1 MKKEEHT
8 YIAIDL
14 KSFYASAECVDRGL
28 DPLTTNLVVADAS
41 RTQKTICLAVSPSL
55 KAYGI
60 PGRPRLFEVVQKVKE
75 VNRMRARRIPDR
87 RSPDLPKK
95 ASELP
100 DKNRPQN
107 TAAQNSESNAF
118 DKSNAFAENKAF
130 EENEG
135 PAHSSRKSA
144 SPHREGAGTEA
155 GGIPRTGRE
164 LLLLMENER
173 SEAGNL
179 PSPGSFSGTSSGS
192 TFSGKSFSNSPVS
205 GVPFSGSSFSAP
217 ELAADPSLEA
227 DYIIAVPRMAHYI
240 EYSTRIYQI
249 YLRYIAPEDIHV
261 YSIDEVM
268 MDVTRYLPL
277 YKKTAHE
284 LAMEMIRAVLKET
297 GITATAGIGPNLY
310 LCKIAM
316 DIEAKHTAP
325 DADGVRIAELD
336 EMSYRRKLWGHRPV
350 TDFWRVGKGTAK
362 KLARYGM
369 FTMGDV
375 ARCSLEDEDLLYK
388 LFGVNAELL
397 IDHAWGW
404 EPCTIDLIKA
414 YKPQNRSFSAG
425 QVLQCAYSAEKARIV
440 VREMADSTALDLVE
454 KRLLTDQLVLTVVY
468 DNENLSDPEIR
479 RKYKGPVKKDWY
491 GRSAP
496 KPAHGTV
503 NLGRH
508 TSSSRRITDAVLD
521 LYDRIVDP
529 ALLVRRIYLA
539 TNHIIDETA
548 PGKASPTAGA
558 ADLLSVLP
566 ADGPDDTSSASSNEH
581 SGHSGHSGHGEWQ
594 QLDLFTDYEALER
607 EKERE
612 QAALEKER
620 RLQEAML
627 SIRRKYG
634 KNAILKG
641 TSLQEGATMRERNQ
655 SIGGHKA

>member
-1 MKKEEHT
+1 MIQQEHT

-14 KSFYASAECVDRGL
+14 KSFYASVECTDKGL

-41 RTQKTICLAVSPSL
+41 RTQKTICLAVSPSM

-60 PGRPRLFEVVQKVKE
+60 PGRPRLFEVVQRMKE
-75 VNRMRARRIPDR
+75 VNRERSRRI
-87 RSPDLPKK
+87 
-95 ASELP
+95 
-100 DKNRPQN
+100 
-107 TAAQNSESNAF
+107 
-118 DKSNAFAENKAF
+118 
-130 EENEG
+130 
-135 PAHSSRKSA
+135 
-144 SPHREGAGTEA
+144 
-155 GGIPRTGRE
+155 
-164 LLLLMENER
+164 
-173 SEAGNL
+173 
-179 PSPGSFSGTSSGS
+179 SFSGDSVRKNADTGQETPGDSL
-192 TFSGKSFSNSPVS
+192 
-205 GVPFSGSSFSAP
+205 FSGSSFSAP
-217 ELAADPSLEA
+217 ELEADPTLKA

-268 MDVTRYLPL
+268 MDVTKYLVL

-336 EMSYRRKLWGHRPV
+336 EMSYRRKLWGHRPI

-375 ARCSLEDEDLLYK
+375 ARYSLKDEDLLYK

-404 EPCTIDLIKA
+404 EPCTIDYIKA
-414 YKPQNRSFSAG
+414 YKPENRSFSAG
-425 QVLQCAYSAEKARIV
+425 QVLQCPYDFEKARIV
-440 VREMADSTALDLVE
+440 VLEMADAAALDLVE
-454 KRLLTDQLVLTVVY
+454 KRLTADQMVLTVVY
-468 DNENLSDPEIR
+468 DKDNLTDPAIR
-479 RKYKGPVKKDWY
+479 EKYKGPVKKDWY
-491 GRSAP
+491 GRMAP

-503 NLGRH
+503 SLGRH
-508 TSSSRRITDAVLD
+508 TSSSRIITDAVLS

-529 ALLVRRIYLA
+529 DLLVRRIFLV
-539 TNHIIDETA
+539 TNHVIEEAETKKTTVIDGNPSAFPDGKNNREKNHEKESASGREGSRETSIA
-548 PGKASPTAGA
+548 IKPDNGESGA
-558 ADLLSVLP
+558 AGS
-566 ADGPDDTSSASSNEH
+566 
-581 SGHSGHSGHGEWQ
+581 WQ
-594 QLDLFTDYEALER
+594 QLDLFTDYEVLEA

-612 QAALEKER
+612 KAALEKER

-627 SIRRKYG
+627 EIRRKYG

-641 TSLQEGATMRERNQ
+641 TSLQEGATMRDRNQ